1 MACIG
6 KVGKEARR
14 PLLERWG
21 MNKYLYWKGWKS
33 YDLYRKGEE
42 KPLTVLERWVKAM
55 TSAGKVRKEPRP
67 LLERWGMNQGLC
79 WKCGERTMVSTGK
92 VGKNQGLCW
101 KGEVR
106 TMVSAGKLG

>member
-67 LLERWGMNQGLC
+67 LLKGEEKIMASAGKVVKEPRPLLERW
-79 WKCGERTMVSTGK
+79 
-92 VGKNQGLCW
+92 GKNQGLCW
-101 KGEVR
+101 KGGE
-106 TMVSAGKLG
+106 